1 MKNNNMMLLVVAMAL
16 VAGVLTAA
24 TNYIAPGDV
33 VTLTWAKTSP
43 SKNAPV
49 VKCASKATGG
59 IIGVAMDGAGTA
71 GENVRVA
78 TKGIFDLSVTTAS
91 GSSIAIGDY
100 VYGSVAGDVEVCTTT
115 LSNTNTGLI
124 FGQAMEAIT
133 GSSSGDIT
141 ATINVKLL
149 QPSHL

>member
-1 MKNNNMMLLVVAMAL
+1 MKNRMMLVLVLCAVAASLM
-16 VAGVLTAA
+16 AA
-24 TNYIAPGDV
+24 TNYVQPGDV
-33 VTLTWAKTSP
+33 ITLTWAKTSP